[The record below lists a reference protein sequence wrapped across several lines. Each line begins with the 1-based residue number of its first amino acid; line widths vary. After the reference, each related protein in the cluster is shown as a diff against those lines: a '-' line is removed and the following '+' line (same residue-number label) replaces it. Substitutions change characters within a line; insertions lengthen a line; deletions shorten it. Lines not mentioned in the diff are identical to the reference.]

1 MGKNG
6 ILSMALSV
14 AVALTSAS
22 FGRTQPFILGAD
34 VSWIPEEEARGVK
47 YFDGGM
53 QKDIFQILKDH
64 KFNCVRLRIFHNPA
78 APSGGSVATT
88 GAVYSG
94 YSSQG
99 FCDLAHTKA
108 MALRIKAAGM
118 MFSLD
123 FHYSDNWADPGKQY
137 KPHAWANA
145 TFTELTDSV
154 RQYTKN
160 VITELKNQGTPPHMV
175 QVGNEITA
183 GMIWPDGRTNNWTNL
198 GTLLKAGI
206 AGVKDVDSTIKTI
219 MHIDKGGDNA
229 ATRSWVDNAIKQGV
243 VFDILGESC
252 YTTWQGPPS
261 GWQSNFTDLVTRYPD
276 YSFIIAEYSQEK
288 RAANDVMFNLPDG
301 RGLGTFIWEPLQYLE
316 AFFTASGNNWSTNS
330 YIDLYPQM
338 SKDYGNDTFTASG
351 KRSIPAGRQSGY
363 SVVNPAA
370 WLAGHTS
377 LQVYCPAESGMRL
390 DLYAVNGTI
399 MMTMTKNGHK
409 GINQVGDRREV
420 RGLARGCYILS
431 LKIKGIM
438 AVQYAVVK

>member
-1 MGKNG
+1 MKKYSLVFMT
-6 ILSMALSV
+6 LSAV
-14 AVALTSAS
+14 VALTSAS

-34 VSWIPEEEARGVK
+34 VSWIPEEEARSVK
-47 YFDGGM
+47 YFDGGT

-64 KFNCVRLRIFHNPA
+64 KINCIRLRIFNNPA

-118 MFSLD
+118 MFALD

-160 VITELKNQGTPPHMV
+160 VITALKNQGTPPNMV

-183 GMIWPDGRTNNWTNL
+183 GMIWPDGRTSNWTNL

-206 AGVKDVDSTIKTI
+206 AGVKDVDTTIKII
-219 MHIDKGGDNA
+219 MHIDKGGDNT
-229 ATRSWVDNAIKQGV
+229 ATRSWVDNAVKQGV

-252 YTTWQGPPS
+252 YTSFQGPPS
-261 GWQSNFTDLVTRYPD
+261 GWQSNFADLVTRYPA
-276 YSFIIAEYSQEK
+276 YQFIIAEYSQEK
-288 RAANDVMFNLPDG
+288 RAANDVMFNIPDG
-301 RGLGTFIWEPLQYLE
+301 RGLGTIIWEPLQYLE

-338 SKDYGNDTFTASG
+338 SKDYGNDTFSTVG
-351 KRSIPAGRQSGY
+351 KKAAQPERHSGY
-363 SVVNPAA
+363 SIVNPAA
-370 WLAGHTS
+370 WLAGHAP
-377 LQVYCPAESGMRL
+377 LQVYCPTETQLQLCLHTG
-390 DLYAVNGTI
+390 NGKV
-399 MMTMTKNGHK
+399 MMTMARNGHG
-409 GINQVGDRREV
+409 GINQFGVKRDV
-420 RGLARGCYILS
+420 RALAPGFYIVL
-431 LKIKGIM
+431 LKIGGKTVVM
-438 AVQYAVVK
+438 SAAVK